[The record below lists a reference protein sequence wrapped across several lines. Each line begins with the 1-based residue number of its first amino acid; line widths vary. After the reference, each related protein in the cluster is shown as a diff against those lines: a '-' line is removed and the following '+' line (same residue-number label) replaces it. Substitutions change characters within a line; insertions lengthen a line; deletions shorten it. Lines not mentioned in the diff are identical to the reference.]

1 MYLHHKNDSSKS
13 KTRSESIKDGL
24 VQVMS
29 SSHLQD
35 NYDVIVVGTDPE
47 GISAALSSA
56 RNGLKTLLVDGRNR
70 DRLGGLMTIG
80 WLNTI
85 DMDRL
90 PAKSSEKSPEILN
103 KGIFLE
109 WYSQIEGDSF
119 DVITAA
125 NVFYQMIRNE
135 PNLDLL
141 MKVKSIDPLTG
152 KGKDARPKVEGIKVV
167 KETGRKRLSALQR
180 LLTLLRTET
189 LWHKPVFLIHM
200 EEKIWVIGN
209 QEWPSRRSSD

>member
-90 PAKSSEKSPEILN
+90 PAKSSEKSPR
-103 KGIFLE
+103 F
-109 WYSQIEGDSF
+109 
-119 DVITAA
+119 
-125 NVFYQMIRNE
+125 
-135 PNLDLL
+135 
-141 MKVKSIDPLTG
+141 
-152 KGKDARPKVEGIKVV
+152 
-167 KETGRKRLSALQR
+167 
-180 LLTLLRTET
+180 
-189 LWHKPVFLIHM
+189 
-200 EEKIWVIGN
+200 
-209 QEWPSRRSSD
+209 